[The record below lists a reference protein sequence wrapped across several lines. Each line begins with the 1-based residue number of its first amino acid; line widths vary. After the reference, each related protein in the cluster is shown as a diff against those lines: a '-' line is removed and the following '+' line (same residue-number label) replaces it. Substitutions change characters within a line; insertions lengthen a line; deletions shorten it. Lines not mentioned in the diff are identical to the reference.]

1 MDTKKDIINR
11 LKTLKGH
18 LSGIEQMV
26 EREESCDAI
35 MLQLR
40 ALSSSLKRV
49 QYKVLS
55 HYVDECLEAEDGK
68 KKLLKMLDY
77 VERD

>member
-1 MDTKKDIINR
+1 MDKKKDIINR
-11 LKTLKGH
+11 LKTLQGH
-18 LSGIEQMV
+18 IGGIEAMV
-26 EREESCDAI
+26 EKDESCDAI

-40 ALSSSLKRV
+40 ALSSSLKRL

-55 HYVDECLEAEDGK
+55 TYVDECLEEEDGK

-77 VERD
+77 VGRD